1 MGKIWV
7 WREIL
12 AAPRYKVA
20 TSNLKR
26 SAHMS
31 PDTCKREPI
40 DLVLLIRISVIL
52 FVFVQKTA
60 KSYKHDKPDTM
71 MVGI

>member
-40 DLVLLIRISVIL
+40 DLVTAYSDLSD
-52 FVFVQKTA
+52 FVCVCPENRQEL
-60 KSYKHDKPDTM
+60 
-71 MVGI
+71 